1 MILPARSM
9 LAPDGPVAR
18 RLQGFEP
25 RPQQLEMATAVED
38 ALRNRERLFVE
49 AGTGTGK
56 SFAYLLPA
64 ISSVLGNRGDKII
77 ICTHTISLQ
86 EQLME
91 KDPVHGWKRKSW
103 RCQPS
108 AQGEGAS
115 LHLAVRCL
123 IGASLGYRYLV

>member
-18 RLQGFEP
+18 RLADFEA

-38 ALRNRERLFVE
+38 ALAAKERLFVE

-64 ISSVLGNRGDKII
+64 IGSVLANRGDRVV
-77 ICTHTISLQ
+77 ICTHTISL
-86 EQLME
+86 
-91 KDPVHGWKRKSW
+91 
-103 RCQPS
+103 
-108 AQGEGAS
+108 
-115 LHLAVRCL
+115 
-123 IGASLGYRYLV
+123 

>member
-18 RLQGFEP
+18 RLADFEA

-38 ALRNRERLFVE
+38 ALAAKERLFVE

-64 ISSVLGNRGDKII
+64 IGSVLANRG
-77 ICTHTISLQ
+77 
-86 EQLME
+86 
-91 KDPVHGWKRKSW
+91 
-103 RCQPS
+103 
-108 AQGEGAS
+108 
-115 LHLAVRCL
+115 
-123 IGASLGYRYLV
+123 

>member
-18 RLQGFEP
+18 RLKGFES
-25 RPQQLEMATAVED
+25 RPQQVAMATAVEE
-38 ALRNRERLFVE
+38 ALSKRERLFVE

-56 SFAYLLPA
+56 SFAYLIPA
-64 ISSVLGNRGDKII
+64 ISSVLGNRGEKII

-91 KDPVHGWKRKSW
+91 KDLPLLRALV
-103 RCQPS
+103 PD
-108 AQGEGAS
+108 EFT
-115 LHLAVRCL
+115 AVL
-123 IGASLGYRYLV
+123 